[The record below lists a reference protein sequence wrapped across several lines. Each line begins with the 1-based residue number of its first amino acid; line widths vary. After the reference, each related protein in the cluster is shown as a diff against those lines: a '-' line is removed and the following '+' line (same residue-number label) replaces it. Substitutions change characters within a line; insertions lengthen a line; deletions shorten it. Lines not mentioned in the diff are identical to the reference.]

1 MLVHHAEA
9 ERVGVLGI
17 GDRLF
22 AAADQHIAFG
32 RVIVAHDAFDE
43 RALAGAVLAE
53 QCMEG
58 AGTHLQFDLVERD
71 EVAEPHGHVDGVDAK
86 RPARQRRLADNHD
99 KAPISAAEVA
109 TAPNTP
115 PCILI
120 IFSAWS

>member
-9 ERVGVLGI
+9 ERVGVLWI

-22 AAADQHIAFG
+22 AAADQHVALS
-32 RVIVAHDAFDE
+32 RVIIAHDAFDE
-43 RALAGAVLAE
+43 GALAGAVFAE
-53 QCMEG
+53 QRMKR
-58 AGTHLQFDLVERD
+58 AGSYLQFDIVEGD
-71 EVAEPHGHVDGVDAK
+71 EIAEPHGHGDGIDAK
-86 RPARQRRLADNHD
+86 RAARQRHFPDDHD
-99 KAPISAAEVA
+99 KAPIRSTELA